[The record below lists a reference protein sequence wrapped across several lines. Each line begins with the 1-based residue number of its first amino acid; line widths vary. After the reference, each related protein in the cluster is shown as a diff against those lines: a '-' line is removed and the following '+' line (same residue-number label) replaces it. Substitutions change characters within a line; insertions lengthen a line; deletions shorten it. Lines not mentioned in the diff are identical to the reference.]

1 MNVTRDAPLHLG
13 QTDLELGLF
22 ELQHAVMCFSEA
34 FQRHIASQLVR
45 ITGDSNFSAQDCVIL
60 HAIRLGERPKSIP
73 DIQHFTNRSDLAN
86 IQYSVRKLMK
96 AGLVEKAENGAKR
109 GTTYRLTA
117 KGLDVTDE
125 YVVARRRMADLL
137 PYEPEGFVAESKLAC
152 RLLMLLTGLY
162 DQVSRS
168 EAIR

>member
-1 MNVTRDAPLHLG
+1 MKREQLHLG
-13 QTDLELGLF
+13 QTEVELGLF

-34 FQRHIASQLVR
+34 FQRHIASQLIR
-45 ITGDSNFSAQDCVIL
+45 ITGDPNFSAQDCVIL

-73 DIQHFTNRSDLAN
+73 DIQHFTNRTDLAN

-96 AGLVEKAENGAKR
+96 AGLVEKARNGARR
-109 GTTYRLTA
+109 GTTYALTD
-117 KGLDVTDE
+117 KGMGVTDE
-125 YVVARRRMADLL
+125 YVAARRRMTELL
-137 PYEPEGFVAESKLAC
+137 PYAPDAFMSESRLAC

-162 DQVSRS
+162 DQVSRA